1 MASFDRVYELTA
13 ILQSS
18 RYAVSAQELAARLE
32 CSLPTV
38 KRYLAKLR
46 NEYNLPVTYSQK
58 YQGYILDKKND
69 DQVEFPGLWF
79 NVSELHALLAIHELI
94 GGLDPGLLRAELQP
108 LRERIEKLLAGRGVS
123 TGELVKRIQFVGA
136 GIRLCCPLAFRAA
149 ATALI
154 ERTRLKLNY
163 HSRGE
168 NSISTRTIS
177 PQRLLYYRGNWYLAA
192 YCHTRGGLRVMALER
207 MSDIVTQN
215 HPATE
220 VDDQTMAAE
229 RGVLCGLPALLA
241 NGLLQGAQ
249 SLLGEVKGYYRSVHI
264 LLLLAFMSLCR
275 IKTVE
280 QLRGYSPGEF
290 GKLVGLDRVPEVRC
304 LREKLDQLSLD
315 DSAEKW
321 GAHLSRQW
329 MEADP
334 EAAGTLYI
342 DGHVRVYHGNKTK
355 LPRKYVSRDRLC
367 LRGVC
372 DYWVNDAVG
381 NPFFVVEK
389 TVDLGD
395 AHDFGKPPQP
405 PVAVMFSPARSR
417 SPPRQ
422 DHHCF

>member
-229 RGVLCGLPALLA
+229 LTSSFGIFTGPPNHQAVLLFTSHSARWVAEEQWHPAQEGRWLSDGRYEL
-241 NGLLQGAQ
+241 
-249 SLLGEVKGYYRSVHI
+249 
-264 LLLLAFMSLCR
+264 
-275 IKTVE
+275 
-280 QLRGYSPGEF
+280 
-290 GKLVGLDRVPEVRC
+290 RVPYSDQ
-304 LREKLDQLSLD
+304 RELV
-315 DSAEKW
+315 
-321 GAHLSRQW
+321 
-329 MEADP
+329 
-334 EAAGTLYI
+334 Y
-342 DGHVRVYHGNKTK
+342 YHGN
-355 LPRKYVSRDRLC
+355 L
-367 LRGVC
+367 LRHLAAYCHTPGHGA
-372 DYWVNDAVG
+372 AVIDHG
-381 NPFFVVEK
+381 RRSWP
-389 TVDLGD
+389 
-395 AHDFGKPPQP
+395 APPTTRRCCHQP
-405 PVAVMFSPARSR
+405 HGARR
-417 SPPRQ
+417 
-422 DHHCF
+422 C

>member
-229 RGVLCGLPALLA
+229 LTSSFGIFTGPPNHQAV
-241 NGLLQGAQ
+241 
-249 SLLGEVKGYYRSVHI
+249 
-264 LLLLAFMSLCR
+264 LLLAE
-275 IKTVE
+275 E
-280 QLRGYSPGEF
+280 QWHPAQEGRWQ
-290 GKLVGLDRVPEVRC
+290 RR
-304 LREKLDQLSLD
+304 
-315 DSAEKW
+315 
-321 GAHLSRQW
+321 
-329 MEADP
+329 
-334 EAAGTLYI
+334 
-342 DGHVRVYHGNKTK
+342 
-355 LPRKYVSRDRLC
+355 
-367 LRGVC
+367 
-372 DYWVNDAVG
+372 
-381 NPFFVVEK
+381 
-389 TVDLGD
+389 
-395 AHDFGKPPQP
+395 
-405 PVAVMFSPARSR
+405 PV
-417 SPPRQ
+417 
-422 DHHCF
+422 